1 MEIALVVLK
10 YLLPVILGVLAL
22 LATVGVKKLLE
33 KWGVERSAKVDSMID
48 DYVKKGIGFAESWAN
63 HFMTENGAKA
73 AGTDKKAKAIEVVLG
88 ELKQS
93 GLTDVA
99 ETLIVARIESM
110 LVDKGDNPGIPSDPT
125 PGETA

>member
-33 KWGVERSAKVDSMID
+33 KWGVERSAAVDAMID
-48 DYVKKGIGFAESWAN
+48 DYVKKGVGFAESWAN

-73 AGTDKKAKAIEVVLG
+73 ASTDKRAKAIGVVLG

-93 GLTDVA
+93 GITDVA
-99 ETLIVARIESM
+99 EDLIVARIESM
-110 LVDKGDNPGIPSDPT
+110 LVDKGDKPGIPSDPT
-125 PGETA
+125 PGESA